1 MGDTLKQLQTAFIQK
16 YICKSQ
22 APGTEP
28 VSPKSRTWQFVWTVS
43 GNGPCHSHL
52 PGLVLIKLVWIGVIY
67 LLDRIKPN
75 GKVVMNLIL
84 ALMSQNSSYGDI
96 LKMLFS

>member
-1 MGDTLKQLQTAFIQK
+1 MVEVTSG
-16 YICKSQ
+16 
-22 APGTEP
+22 PG
-28 VSPKSRTWQFVWTVS
+28 
-43 GNGPCHSHL
+43 NSHL

-84 ALMSQNSSYGDI
+84 ASMSQNSSYGDI